1 MRNLR
6 IAPIR
11 VRNVNKPPIQV
22 QSRRN

>member
-11 VRNVNKPPIQV
+11 VRNVNKPPIQA